1 MYACVFCFR
10 WRVRVRAWRETAV
23 SSHGMMEQVQV
34 IGREGGSC
42 RVLGEAVGDIPSSW
56 LAGWGRRG
64 AEGQEW
70 GKAVL
75 GARPEW

>member
-1 MYACVFCFR
+1 
-10 WRVRVRAWRETAV
+10 
-23 SSHGMMEQVQV
+23 MMEQVQV